1 MMVKSNMADVT
12 TPYNLRRMLKG
23 VMLHPTPSHHHHPI
37 KLYFYEAL
45 WYLVYEFGPIIE
57 ESLKLSLKLS

>member
-23 VMLHPTPSHHHHPI
+23 VMLHPTPSHHHHPV

-45 WYLVYEFGPIIE
+45 GYLEYEFKM
-57 ESLKLSLKLS
+57 LTA